1 MSDCGLTGI
10 TFKQPSLVRP
20 QFAADSDL
28 STIVRRFLKD
38 GTLPDSR
45 PASPITDAIGLPQS
59 FQELMDQNRSIVEQ
73 FDMLP
78 LEERQ
83 KYNNSC
89 ENWLVSLAEKSEKE
103 TVENKKIED
112 QPVDLAVDDSS
123 SPKPG
128 EGAV

>member
-10 TFKQPSLVRP
+10 TFNQPSLVRP

-45 PASPITDAIGLPQS
+45 PASPITDVTGLPQS

-89 ENWLVSLAEKSEKE
+89 ENWLIALAERSEKKP
-103 TVENKKIED
+103 VEDPPEPQD
-112 QPVDLAVDDSS
+112 PSEPQDP
-123 SPKPG
+123 PKPG

>member
-1 MSDCGLTGI
+1 MSDCGLAGL
-10 TFKQPSLVRP
+10 TFRQPSLVRP

-45 PASPITDAIGLPQS
+45 PASPITDVTGLPQS

-89 ENWLVSLAEKSEKE
+89 ENWLIALAERSEKK
-103 TVENKKIED
+103 TVEP
-112 QPVDLAVDDSS
+112 PVEPPVEKTE
-123 SPKPG
+123 PPPPPPQPG